1 MLIVGLIVASLVLT
15 FLEVL
20 LPGGL
25 LGILAA
31 VCLVAAT
38 AITMQD
44 YGFFIAAILFFATT
58 IIALGMIIVELK
70 IFAGTKYGK
79 HFFLSSQIQ
88 GRSNKCQ
95 AKASIIGEI
104 GSTLTPMVPG
114 GRVTINGKIF
124 DASSSDGYMEAN
136 TPVKVIS
143 QDSFKLTIQKL

>member
-1 MLIVGLIVASLVLT
+1 MLIACLIVASLVANL
-15 FLEVL
+15 LEVL

-31 VCLVAAT
+31 LCLIAAT
-38 AITMQD
+38 TITMQD
-44 YGFFIAAILFFATT
+44 YNFIAAILFFATT
-58 IIALGMIIVELK
+58 IIGARDDYYRVKDFCGHQVWK
-70 IFAGTKYGK
+70 A
-79 HFFLSSQIQ
+79 FFLSSQIQ

-95 AKASIIGEI
+95 AKASIIGET

-124 DASSSDGYMEAN
+124 DAASSDGYIEAN

>member
-1 MLIVGLIVASLVLT
+1 MLIASLIVASLVLT

-124 DASSSDGYMEAN
+124 DAASSDGYMEAN

>member
-1 MLIVGLIVASLVLT
+1 MLIVILIVAALLLT

-31 VCLVAAT
+31 LCLVAAT
-38 AITMQD
+38 TITMQD

-58 IIALGMIIVELK
+58 IIGLGMIIIELK
-70 IFAGTKYGK
+70 IFAGTKYGRD
-79 HFFLSSQIQ
+79 FFLSSQIKE
-88 GRSNKCQ
+88 RSNKCQ
-95 AKASIIGEI
+95 AKASIIGET

-124 DASSSDGYMEAN
+124 DAASLDGYIEAN